1 MNNIFIA
8 LDFENETLAWEFLN
22 QFPEDVRPAVK
33 IGMELFYR
41 EGPAFV
47 EAVKAAG
54 FTVFLDL
61 KLYDIPN
68 TVGHAVRNLA
78 RLDIDYLT
86 IHTAGGVEMMQ
97 AAVAGAAEGA
107 QSVGVQAPKLLG
119 ITQLTSFSEATMQAT
134 QLVEASMAESVTHLA
149 KLADEAGLAGT
160 ISSAFESQMIHDA
173 TRAGFLSI
181 TPGIRLAGDA
191 IGDQSRVVTPGRAHE
206 MGADGIVVGRSITQA
221 ADPVA
226 AYQQVVAE
234 FTQGA

>member
-119 ITQLTSFSEATMQAT
+119 ITQLTSFR
-134 QLVEASMAESVTHLA
+134 
-149 KLADEAGLAGT
+149 KLQCKLP
-160 ISSAFESQMIHDA
+160 SWLKHRWQN
-173 TRAGFLSI
+173 L
-181 TPGIRLAGDA
+181 
-191 IGDQSRVVTPGRAHE
+191 
-206 MGADGIVVGRSITQA
+206 
-221 ADPVA
+221 
-226 AYQQVVAE
+226 
-234 FTQGA
+234 

>member
-68 TVGHAVRNLA
+68 TVG
-78 RLDIDYLT
+78 
-86 IHTAGGVEMMQ
+86 
-97 AAVAGAAEGA
+97 
-107 QSVGVQAPKLLG
+107 
-119 ITQLTSFSEATMQAT
+119 
-134 QLVEASMAESVTHLA
+134 
-149 KLADEAGLAGT
+149 
-160 ISSAFESQMIHDA
+160 
-173 TRAGFLSI
+173 
-181 TPGIRLAGDA
+181 
-191 IGDQSRVVTPGRAHE
+191 
-206 MGADGIVVGRSITQA
+206 
-221 ADPVA
+221 
-226 AYQQVVAE
+226 
-234 FTQGA
+234 

>member
-107 QSVGVQAPKLLG
+107 QAVGVQAPKLLG
-119 ITQLTSFSEATMQAT
+119 ITQLTAFSEATMQAT

>member
-107 QSVGVQAPKLLG
+107 QAPKLLG